1 MKRVRLD
8 CPHGRSA
15 AEVLDTLNVTLASG
29 LSEPEAEQRLSV
41 YGANA
46 IGSRQTVGWI
56 SVLAHQ
62 LESLVVA
69 LLAVAAGVAFYFRE
83 WEEGGA
89 IVGVLILNTAIG
101 FVTEIKAV
109 RSIEAVR
116 ALGSRSARV
125 LRSGQTRPIPAE
137 RLVPGDIVLL
147 DAGDVVSADLRLV
160 EAADLDAD
168 ESTLTGE
175 SMRVAKSVA
184 PVKAD
189 ARVADRT
196 SMLFKGTSV
205 AHGSGTGV
213 VAATGMDTELGHISR
228 LVTEA
233 ETEASPLEKKLALLS
248 GQLVWL
254 TLGLTALIGGIGLLQ
269 GKDAFLMVE
278 AAIALAVAAIPEG
291 LPIVATL
298 ALARGM
304 WRMARKNALVERLSA
319 VETLGATTV
328 ILTDKTGTLT
338 ENRMRVRRIWL
349 SSGELN
355 LGAGN
360 FELADGSAPVLPDA
374 IAELQCLLEIAVLC
388 SNATLGNVPGED
400 SGDPM
405 ELALL
410 RAGRLAGLDR
420 RELLSKTA
428 EIREHAFDTGRKM
441 MATVHRHDG
450 GYLYAVKGAPEAV
463 LAAAESVLRE
473 KCEVPLDATAR
484 NQWLARVAALGASGL
499 RVLAFAKRAQPRA
512 DDPAF
517 EALTF
522 LGLVGLE
529 DPPRADVPGAINACH
544 AAGIRV
550 IMITGDHAVTAR
562 SVAKLVGLGGEAP
575 RIVEGY
581 ELTSHDGK
589 VSEQFLQT
597 EIFARVSPAEKL
609 NLVRS
614 YQAAGE
620 IVAVTGDG
628 VNDAPALRQADI
640 GVAMGLRGTDVAREA
655 AAMILLDDAFP
666 TIVEAIR
673 NGRVIF
679 SNIRGF
685 ATYLLSCNLGEVSI
699 VGVAMVSGLP
709 LPLLPL
715 QILFLNLVTDV
726 FPAFALAMGEG
737 ERDVLKRPPRDPK
750 EPILG
755 RAQWLA
761 IVLYGSTLTAATF
774 GALAVARLGLGLD
787 ERATVTVTFLTLAFG
802 QLWHVFNM
810 RHPSSPLILNEI
822 SRSPW
827 IWAALALCAGILM
840 TAAYVPSLAFM
851 LHMVAPDVTMWG
863 IIFVMSIV
871 PLLAGP
877 LVRLLVRRKKPRTRP
892 GP

>member
-8 CPHGRSA
+8 SPHGSSA
-15 AEVLDTLNVTLASG
+15 TEVLAALNASLTTG
-29 LSEPEAEQRLSV
+29 LSDHEAEQRFST

-46 IGSRQTVGWI
+46 IVSRQKAGLI
-56 SVLAHQ
+56 SVLVHQ
-62 LESLVVA
+62 FQSLVVG
-69 LLAVAAGVAFYFRE
+69 LLAVAAAVAFYFRE

-89 IVGVLILNTAIG
+89 IVGVLILNAVIG

-109 RSIEAVR
+109 RSIEAIR

-125 LRSGQTRPIPAE
+125 LRGGNTRLIPAE
-137 RLVPGDIVLL
+137 RLVPGDLVLL
-147 DAGDVVSADLRLV
+147 DAGDVISADLRV
-160 EAADLDAD
+160 VDAADLDAD

-175 SMRVAKSVA
+175 LVRVSKSAAAVEA
-184 PVKAD
+184 A

-196 SMLFKGTSV
+196 SMLFKGTSITR
-205 AHGSGTGV
+205 GSGTGV
-213 VAATGMDTELGHISR
+213 VVATGMDTELGHISR
-228 LVTEA
+228 LVAEA
-233 ETEASPLEKKLALLS
+233 APETSPLEKKLALLS

-254 TLGLTALIGGIGLLQ
+254 TLALTALIGGIGLLQ

-338 ENRMRVRRIWL
+338 ENRMTVRSIWL
-349 SSGELN
+349 SSGELR
-355 LGAGN
+355 LEKAG
-360 FELADGSAPVLPDA
+360 FELADGSAPVRPDA
-374 IAELQCLLEIAVLC
+374 MVELECLLRIAVLC
-388 SNATLGNVPGED
+388 NNATLGHVPDDD
-400 SGDPM
+400 SGDAM

-420 RELLSKTA
+420 AQLLSRSAKV
-428 EIREHAFDTGRKM
+428 RERAFDTVRNM

-450 GYLYAVKGAPEAV
+450 GYLFAIKGAPE
-463 LAAAESVLRE
+463 SVIASAT
-473 KCEVPLDATAR
+473 LDETAR
-484 NQWLARVAALGASGL
+484 DAWHARVAELGAKGL
-499 RVLAFAKRAQPRA
+499 RVLAFASRTQPCP

-517 EALTF
+517 EDLTF

-529 DPPRADVPGAINACH
+529 DPPRADVPDAIAACH

-550 IMITGDHAVTAR
+550 IMITGDHSVTAQ
-562 SVAKLVGLGGEAP
+562 SIAKLVGLGGEAP
-575 RIVEGY
+575 RVVEGR
-581 ELTSHDGK
+581 ELTSLDGK
-589 VSEQFLQT
+589 VSGQYLQT

-609 NLVRS
+609 NLVRA

-679 SNIRGF
+679 GNIRRF
-685 ATYLLSCNLGEVSI
+685 VTYLLSCNLGEVLI
-699 VGVAMVSGLP
+699 VGIAMVSGLP

-737 ERDVLKRPPRDPK
+737 ERDILKRPPRNPK

-755 RAQWLA
+755 RSQWLA
-761 IVLYGSTLTAATF
+761 IVLYGLALTAATF
-774 GALAVARLGLGLD
+774 GALALARFGLGLD
-787 ERATVTVTFLTLAFG
+787 EKATVTVTFLTLAFS
-802 QLWHVFNM
+802 QLWQVFNM
-810 RHPSSPLILNEI
+810 RHQTSRAIHNEI
-822 SRSPW
+822 SRNPW
-827 IWAALALCAGILM
+827 IWAALALCSSFLLG
-840 TAAYVPSLAFM
+840 AAYVPGLAAL
-851 LHMVAPDVTMWG
+851 LHMVAPDIGMWG
-863 IIFVMSIV
+863 IILSMSMM
-871 PLLAGP
+871 PLLVGP
-877 LVRLLVRRKKPRTRP
+877 IVRRLVRVYEP
-892 GP
+892 GS

>member
-1 MKRVRLD
+1 MERVRLD
-8 CPHGRSA
+8 SPHGKSA
-15 AEVLDTLNVTLASG
+15 AEILASLNVSFATG
-29 LSEPEAEQRLSV
+29 LSDNEAEQRLSV

-46 IGSRQTVGWI
+46 IGSRQKVGLI
-56 SVLAHQ
+56 SVLVHQ
-62 LESLVVA
+62 FQSLVVA
-69 LLAVAAGVAFYFRE
+69 LLAVAAAVAFYFRE
-83 WEEGGA
+83 WEQGGA
-89 IVGVLILNTAIG
+89 IVGVLILNAAIG

-109 RSIEAVR
+109 RSIEAIR

-125 LRSGQTRPIPAE
+125 LRGGHTRLIPAE

-147 DAGDVVSADLRLV
+147 DAGDVISADLRVV

-175 SMRVAKSVA
+175 SVRVGKLVA
-184 PVKAD
+184 PVEAN

-196 SMLFKGTSV
+196 SMLFKGTNITR
-205 AHGSGTGV
+205 GSGTGV
-213 VAATGMDTELGHISR
+213 VVATGMDTELGHISR
-228 LVTEA
+228 LVAEA
-233 ETEASPLEKKLALLS
+233 EPEASPLEQKLALLS

-254 TLGLTALIGGIGLLQ
+254 TLALTALIGGIGLLQ

-304 WRMARKNALVERLSA
+304 WRMARKNALIERLSA

-338 ENRMRVRRIWL
+338 ENRMTVRRIWL
-349 SSGELN
+349 PSGELR
-355 LGAGN
+355 LGKTG
-360 FELADGSAPVLPDA
+360 FELADGSAPVRPNTVSQL
-374 IAELQCLLEIAVLC
+374 ECLLKVSVLC
-388 SNATLGNVPGED
+388 NNATLGHVPADD

-410 RAGRLAGLDR
+410 RAGRLAGFDR
-420 RELLSKTA
+420 PGLLSESP
-428 EIREHAFDTGRKM
+428 EIREHAFDTVRKM
-441 MATVHRHDG
+441 MATVHRRGD
-450 GYLYAVKGAPEAV
+450 GYLFAIKGAPESV
-463 LAAAESVLRE
+463 LAGAACIAAEDRE
-473 KCEVPLDATAR
+473 VALIETMRVE
-484 NQWLARVAALGASGL
+484 WLARVATLAANGL
-499 RVLAFAKRAQPRA
+499 RVLAFAKRTRPRP

-529 DPPRADVPGAINACH
+529 DPPRADVPDAIAACN

-550 IMITGDHAVTAR
+550 IMITGDHSVTAHSIAR
-562 SVAKLVGLGGEAP
+562 LVGLGGQAP
-575 RIVEGY
+575 RIVEGHQ
-581 ELTSHDGK
+581 LISVDGK
-589 VSEQFLQT
+589 VNAQFLQN
-597 EIFARVSPAEKL
+597 EIFARVSPTEKL

-679 SNIRGF
+679 GNIRRF

-699 VGVAMVSGLP
+699 VGIAMVSGLP

-737 ERDVLKRPPRDPK
+737 ESDILKRPPRDPK

-774 GALAVARLGLGLD
+774 GALVLARLGLGLD
-787 ERATVTVTFLTLAFG
+787 EGVTVTITFLTLAFG

-810 RHPSSPLILNEI
+810 RHPSSRLILNEI
-822 SRSPW
+822 SRNPW
-827 IWAALALCAGILM
+827 IWAAIALCTGILL
-840 TAAYVPSLAFM
+840 TAAYVPSLSFM
-851 LHMVAPDVTMWG
+851 LHLVALDIRMWG
-863 IIFVMSIV
+863 IVFAMSV
-871 PLLAGP
+871 APLLAGP
-877 LVRLLVRRKKPRTRP
+877 IVRRLVLRYEPEL
-892 GP
+892 

>member
-1 MKRVRLD
+1 MERVRLD
-8 CPHGRSA
+8 SPHGQSA
-15 AEVLDTLNVTLASG
+15 TEVLASLNVSFATG
-29 LSEPEAEQRLSV
+29 LSDHEAEQRLSV
-41 YGANA
+41 CGANA
-46 IGSRQTVGWI
+46 IGSRQKVGLV
-56 SVLAHQ
+56 SVLVHQ
-62 LESLVVA
+62 FQSLVVA
-69 LLAVAAGVAFYFRE
+69 LLAVAAAVAFYFRE
-83 WEEGGA
+83 WEQGGA

-109 RSIEAVR
+109 RSIEAIR
-116 ALGSRSARV
+116 TLGSRSARV
-125 LRSGQTRPIPAE
+125 LRGGHTRLIPAE

-147 DAGDVVSADLRLV
+147 DAGDVISADLRLV

-175 SMRVAKSVA
+175 SVRVSKSVA
-184 PVKAD
+184 PVEVS

-196 SMLFKGTSV
+196 SMLFRGTNITR
-205 AHGSGTGV
+205 GSGTGV
-213 VAATGMDTELGHISR
+213 VVATGMDTELGHISR
-228 LVTEA
+228 LVAEA
-233 ETEASPLEKKLALLS
+233 EPEASPLEQKLALLS

-254 TLGLTALIGGIGLLQ
+254 TLALTALIGGIGLLQ

-338 ENRMRVRRIWL
+338 ENRMTVRRIWL
-349 SSGELN
+349 PSGELR
-355 LGAGN
+355 LGKTG
-360 FELADGSAPVLPDA
+360 FELADGSAPVRPNTVSQL
-374 IAELQCLLEIAVLC
+374 ECLLKVAVLC
-388 SNATLGNVPGED
+388 NNATLGHVPAED

-410 RAGRLAGLDR
+410 RAGRLAGFDR
-420 RELLSKTA
+420 RGLLSECP
-428 EIREHAFDTGRKM
+428 EIREHAFDTVRKM
-441 MATVHRHDG
+441 MATVHRRGD
-450 GYLYAVKGAPEAV
+450 GYLFAIKGAPESV
-463 LAAAESVLRE
+463 LGGAACIAAEDRE
-473 KCEVPLDATAR
+473 VALDETTR
-484 NQWLARVAALGASGL
+484 LEWLARVATLGANGL
-499 RVLAFAKRAQPRA
+499 RVLAFAKRTRPRP

-529 DPPRADVPGAINACH
+529 DPPRADVPDAIAACN

-550 IMITGDHAVTAR
+550 IMITGDHSVTAHSIAR
-562 SVAKLVGLGGEAP
+562 LVGLGGQAP
-575 RIVEGY
+575 RVVEGHK
-581 ELTSHDGK
+581 LISVDGK
-589 VSEQFLQT
+589 VSAQFLQN
-597 EIFARVSPAEKL
+597 EIFARVSPTEKL

-679 SNIRGF
+679 GNIRRF
-685 ATYLLSCNLGEVSI
+685 TTYLLSCNLGEVSI
-699 VGVAMVSGLP
+699 VGIAMVSGLP

-737 ERDVLKRPPRDPK
+737 ESDILKRPPRDPK

-774 GALAVARLGLGLD
+774 GALALARLGLGLD

-810 RHPSSPLILNEI
+810 RHPSSRLILNEI
-822 SRSPW
+822 SRNPW
-827 IWAALALCAGILM
+827 IWAAIALCAGILL
-840 TAAYVPSLAFM
+840 TAAYVPSLSFM
-851 LHMVAPDVTMWG
+851 LHLVAPDIRMWG
-863 IIFVMSIV
+863 IVFAMSV
-871 PLLAGP
+871 APLLAGP
-877 LVRLLVRRKKPRTRP
+877 IVRRLVRRYEPEM
-892 GP
+892 